1 MGKMRT
7 GERKRPGGGYEKRFT
22 IDGVRYSVY
31 AERKED
37 LQAKE
42 DAKRA
47 QIKAG
52 IYHTNETITLN
63 QYFDEWIE
71 GKALSVRPAT
81 IFTYVNMYNN
91 HIRKTLGRHKVRTLE
106 RRQIVALMKNIA
118 GNVGV
123 ETANRVHILIGAIL
137 KGAIADDII
146 HRNVAAGIPAIKKK
160 GPPARETIHRELTD
174 RELEKFFAA
183 AEGSIYYMAFRFL
196 LNTGTRAGECAA
208 LQWKDI
214 DRKNSIIHIRKTVT
228 RNREGNWVVGDAA
241 KTETSK
247 RDIPMNQTVKE
258 IIDYQWDLYRKLNG
272 IVSPCDFVFPKT
284 NGGYS
289 HEKAMYSSLRN
300 ILIHYNKGAKI
311 QFKPFSLHAFRD
323 TFASRAIRAGVPPN
337 TLKEILGHASLSM
350 TMDLYAHVS
359 QGDKRQAMEKLQAM
373 SF

>member
-22 IDGVRYSVY
+22 VQGVRYSVY

-42 DAKRA
+42 DEKRA

-71 GKALSVRPAT
+71 GKALSVRPVT
-81 IFTYVNMYNN
+81 VYFYQRWYNRN
-91 HIRKTLGRHKVRTLE
+91 VRKTLGRHKVRTLE
-106 RRQIVALMKNIA
+106 RRQIVNLAHNISQKS
-118 GNVGV
+118 GIGI
-123 ETANRVHILIGAIL
+123 ANKVLVLIGSIL
-137 KGAIADDII
+137 KGAMADDVIP
-146 HRNVAAGIPAIKKK
+146 RNVAAGIPAIKKK
-160 GPPARETIHRELTD
+160 RPPARETIHRELTD
-174 RELEKFFAA
+174 SELERFFSAA
-183 AEGSIYYMAFRFL
+183 KNSIYYMAFRFL

-214 DRKNSIIHIRKTVT
+214 DRKNGIIHIRRTVT
-228 RNREGNWVVGDAA
+228 KDRTGKWILGEAA
-241 KTETSK
+241 KTKTST
-247 RDIPMNQTVKE
+247 RDIPMNQTVRE
-258 IIDYQWDLYRKLNG
+258 IIDYQWSLYRDLNG
-272 IVSPCDFVFPKT
+272 ILSPCDFVFPT
-284 NGGYS
+284 SEGSFNNE
-289 HEKAMYSSLRN
+289 HRMYSALRN
-300 ILIHYNKGAKI
+300 VLVSCNKESSVVL
-311 QFKPFSLHAFRD
+311 KPFGLHAFRD

-337 TLKEILGHASLSM
+337 TLKEILGHKSLSM

>member
-1 MGKMRT
+1 MGKLKT

-22 IDGVRYSVY
+22 IKGVRYSVY

-42 DAKRA
+42 DEKRA

-81 IFTYVNMYNN
+81 VHLYHKWYDN
-91 HIRKTLGRHKVRTLE
+91 HVRKTLGRHKVRTLE
-106 RRQIVALMKNIA
+106 RRQIVTLVHNI
-118 GNVGV
+118 GNNTGIT
-123 ETANRVHILIGAIL
+123 TANKVLTLIGSIL
-137 KGAIADDII
+137 KGAMADDII
-146 HRNVAAGIPAIKKK
+146 PRNVAAGIPAIKKK

-174 RELEKFFAA
+174 SELERFFSMAKD
-183 AEGSIYYMAFRFL
+183 SIYYTAFRFL

-208 LQWKDI
+208 LQWKDV
-214 DRKNSIIHIRKTVT
+214 DRTHNIIHIRRTVT
-228 RNREGNWVVGDAA
+228 KDQKGKWILGETT
-241 KTETSK
+241 KTKTSR
-247 RDIPMNQTVKE
+247 RDIPMNQTVRK
-258 IIDYQWDLYRKLNG
+258 IIDYQWNLYRDLKG
-272 IVSPCDFVFPKT
+272 IISPCDFVFPDS
-284 NGGYS
+284 NGEFGN
-289 HEKAMYSSLRN
+289 ENKMYNALRSIIRRCNKNSSVVL
-300 ILIHYNKGAKI
+300 
-311 QFKPFSLHAFRD
+311 KPFAPHAFRD

-359 QGDKRQAMEKLQAM
+359 QGDKRQAMEKLQEV

>member
-1 MGKMRT
+1 MGKLKT

-31 AERKED
+31 AERKDD

-71 GKALSVRPAT
+71 GKSLSVRPAT
-81 IFTYVNMYNN
+81 VYLYRRWYNRN
-91 HIRKTLGRHKVRTLE
+91 VKNTLGRHKVRTLE
-106 RRQIVALMKNIA
+106 RRQIVLLMNKVAEKTGIA
-118 GNVGV
+118 
-123 ETANRVHILIGAIL
+123 TANKVHTLIGSIL
-137 KGAIADDII
+137 KGAMADDII
-146 HRNVAAGIPAIKKK
+146 SRNVAAGIPEIKQK

-174 RELEKFFAA
+174 RELEIFFSAA
-183 AEGSIYYMAFRFL
+183 KGSYYYTAFRFL

-214 DRKNSIIHIRKTVT
+214 DWKNSIIHIRRTITKD
-228 RNREGNWVVGDAA
+228 REGNSIIGEAA
-241 KTETSK
+241 KTKTSK
-247 RDIPMNQTVKE
+247 RDIPMNETVKE
-258 IIDYQWDLYRKLNG
+258 IIDYQWSLYRDLHG
-272 IVSPCDFVFPKT
+272 IVSPCDFVFPKVDGT
-284 NGGYS
+284 FSN
-289 HEKAMYSSLRN
+289 EKSIGNALRY
-300 ILIHYNKGAKI
+300 IEKQYNKGARVPL
-311 QFKPFSLHAFRD
+311 KPFSLHAFRD

-359 QGDKRQAMEKLQAM
+359 QGDKRQAMEKMEEISL
-373 SF
+373 

>member
-22 IDGVRYSVY
+22 IKGVRYSVY

-42 DAKRA
+42 DEKRA

-71 GKALSVRPAT
+71 GKALSVRPIT
-81 IFTYVNMYNN
+81 VYLYQRLFRKF
-91 HIRKTLGRHKVRTLE
+91 IRRTLGRHKVRTLE
-106 RRQIVALMKNIA
+106 RRQIVAMMNHVADKAGIA
-118 GNVGV
+118 
-123 ETANRVHILIGAIL
+123 TANKVHTLVGSIL
-137 KGAIADDII
+137 KGAMADDII
-146 HRNVAAGIPAIKKK
+146 SRNVAAGIPAIKQK
-160 GPPARETIHRELTD
+160 GLPARETIHRELTD
-174 RELEKFFAA
+174 SEIEKAFSMLK
-183 AEGSIYYMAFRFL
+183 GSLYYTAYRFL

-208 LQWKDI
+208 LQWKDV
-214 DRKNSIIHIRKTVT
+214 DRTHNIIHIRRTMTKDKAGKWILGET
-228 RNREGNWVVGDAA
+228 A
-241 KTETSK
+241 KTKTSV
-247 RDIPMNQTVKE
+247 RDIPMNQTVRE
-258 IIDYQWDLYRKLNG
+258 IIDYQWNLYLDLKG
-272 IVSPCDFVFPKT
+272 VISPCDFVFPSSTGGHT
-284 NGGYS
+284 NTTALEG
-289 HEKAMYSSLRN
+289 SLRAA
-300 ILIHYNKGAKI
+300 IRKYNKESPVIMK
-311 QFKPFSLHAFRD
+311 FFSVHAFRD

-359 QGDKRQAMEKLQAM
+359 QSDKRHAMEMLQDV

>member
-1 MGKMRT
+1 MGKLKT

-22 IDGVRYSVY
+22 IKGVRYSVY

-42 DAKRA
+42 DEKRA

-71 GKALSVRPAT
+71 GKAFSVRPVT
-81 IFTYVNMYNN
+81 LYHYQRWYDCYV
-91 HIRKTLGRHKVRTLE
+91 RKTIGRNKVRKLE
-106 RRQIVALMKNIA
+106 RRHIVSLMNSIA
-118 GNVGV
+118 KK
-123 ETANRVHILIGAIL
+123 TSAAAANRIHVLVCSIL
-137 KGAIADDII
+137 KGAMANDII
-146 HRNVAAGIPAIKKK
+146 PRNVAAGIPALKRA

-174 RELEKFFAA
+174 SELERFFSA
-183 AEGSIYYMAFRFL
+183 AESSIYYMAFRFL

-214 DRKNSIIHIRKTVT
+214 DRENNIIHIRRTITKD
-228 RNREGNWVVGDAA
+228 RAGKWIVGEAA
-241 KTETSK
+241 KTKTSR
-247 RDIPMNQTVKE
+247 RDIPMNEAVKE
-258 IIDYQWDLYRKLNG
+258 IIDYQWNIYRALYG
-272 IVSPCDFVFPKT
+272 IVSPFDFVFPDRS
-284 NGGYS
+284 GGYAN
-289 HEKAMYSSLRN
+289 ENALVNSLKF
-300 ILIHYNKGAKI
+300 ILKKYNKGAKVPI
-311 QFKPFSLHAFRD
+311 KPFSVHAFRD

-359 QGDKRQAMEKLQAM
+359 QGDKRQAMEKMEEISL
-373 SF
+373 

>member
-1 MGKMRT
+1 MGKLKT

-31 AERKED
+31 AEKKDD

-71 GKALSVRPAT
+71 GKALSARPAT
-81 IFTYVNMYNN
+81 VFIYTNLYNN
-91 HIRKTLGRHKVRTLE
+91 HVRKTLGRHKVRTLE
-106 RRQIVALMKNIA
+106 RRQIVALMNKVADKAGIA
-118 GNVGV
+118 
-123 ETANRVHILIGAIL
+123 TANQVHVLVGSIL
-137 KGAIADDII
+137 KGAMADDII
-146 HRNVAAGIPAIKKK
+146 YRNVAAGIPAMKKK

-174 RELEKFFAA
+174 REIELFLTA

-214 DRKNSIIHIRKTVT
+214 DWKNSIIHIRKTVT
-228 RNREGNWVVGDAA
+228 RNREGKWVVGEAA

-272 IVSPCDFVFPKT
+272 IVSPCDFVFPKADGT
-284 NGGYS
+284 FS
-289 HEKAMYSSLRN
+289 DEKAIGNALRN
-300 ILIHYNKGAKI
+300 ILIHYNKGARI
-311 QFKPFSLHAFRD
+311 PFRPFSLHAFRD

>member
-1 MGKMRT
+1 MGKLKT

-31 AERKED
+31 AERKDD

-71 GKALSVRPAT
+71 GKALSVRPVT
-81 IFTYVNMYNN
+81 FYLYRKWYDGHV
-91 HIRKTLGRHKVRTLE
+91 RKTLGRHKVKTLE
-106 RRQIVALMKNIA
+106 RRQVASLVH
-118 GNVGV
+118 NVANKTGTA
-123 ETANRVHILIGAIL
+123 TANKVLVLIISIL
-137 KGAIADDII
+137 KGAMADDIVS
-146 HRNVAAGIPAIKKK
+146 RNVAAGIPAIKKV
-160 GPPARETIHRELTD
+160 GPTARETIHRELTEN
-174 RELEKFFAA
+174 ELERFFSMAK
-183 AEGSIYYMAFRFL
+183 GSIYYTAFRFL

-214 DRKNSIIHIRKTVT
+214 DWKNNIIHIRRTVT
-228 RNREGNWVVGDAA
+228 KDRAGKWILGEAA
-241 KTETSK
+241 KTKTSK
-247 RDIPMNQTVKE
+247 RDIPMNQTVRE
-258 IIDYQWDLYRKLNG
+258 IIAYQWKLYRDMKG
-272 IVSPCDFVFPKT
+272 ILSPCDFVFPDS
-284 NGGYS
+284 NGNFGN
-289 HEKAMYSSLRN
+289 E
-300 ILIHYNKGAKI
+300 NKMSTALQGIIKRCNTDSTVVL
-311 QFKPFSLHAFRD
+311 KPFAAHAFRD

-359 QGDKRQAMEKLQAM
+359 QSDKRQAMEMLQDV

>member
-1 MGKMRT
+1 MGKLKT

-31 AERKED
+31 AERKDD

-81 IFTYVNMYNN
+81 VYLYRRWYNCN
-91 HIRKTLGRHKVRTLE
+91 VRNTLGRHKVRTLE
-106 RRQIVALMKNIA
+106 RRQIVLLMNNVAEKTGIA
-118 GNVGV
+118 
-123 ETANRVHILIGAIL
+123 TANKVHTLIGSIL
-137 KGAIADDII
+137 KGAMADDII
-146 HRNVAAGIPAIKKK
+146 SRNVAAGIPEIKQK

-174 RELEKFFAA
+174 SELERFFSAA
-183 AEGSIYYMAFRFL
+183 KCSYYYTAFRFL

-214 DRKNSIIHIRKTVT
+214 DWSNSIIHIRRTITKD
-228 RNREGNWVVGDAA
+228 REGNSIIGEAA
-241 KTETSK
+241 KTKTSK
-247 RDIPMNQTVKE
+247 RDIPMNETVKE
-258 IIDYQWDLYRKLNG
+258 IIDYQWSLYRDLHG
-272 IVSPCDFVFPKT
+272 IVSPCDFVFPKVDGT
-284 NGGYS
+284 FSN
-289 HEKAMYSSLRN
+289 EKSIGNSLRY
-300 ILIHYNKGAKI
+300 IEKQYNKGARVPLN
-311 QFKPFSLHAFRD
+311 PFSLHAFRD

-359 QGDKRQAMEKLQAM
+359 QGDKRQAMEKLQAL

>member
-1 MGKMRT
+1 MGKLKT

-31 AERKED
+31 AERKDD

-71 GKALSVRPAT
+71 GKALSVRPVT
-81 IFTYVNMYNN
+81 LYQYQRWYDCYV
-91 HIRKTLGRHKVRTLE
+91 RKTIGRNKVRKLE
-106 RRQIVALMKNIA
+106 RRHIVSLMNSIA
-118 GNVGV
+118 KK
-123 ETANRVHILIGAIL
+123 TSAAAANRIHVLVCSIL
-137 KGAIADDII
+137 KGAMANDII
-146 HRNVAAGIPAIKKK
+146 PRNVAAGIPALKRA

-174 RELEKFFAA
+174 SELERFFSA
-183 AEGSIYYMAFRFL
+183 AESSIYYMAFRFL

-214 DRKNSIIHIRKTVT
+214 DRENNIIHIRRTITKD
-228 RNREGNWVVGDAA
+228 RAGKWILGEAA
-241 KTETSK
+241 KTKTSR
-247 RDIPMNQTVKE
+247 RDIPMNEAVKE
-258 IIDYQWDLYRKLNG
+258 IIDYQWNLYRALNG
-272 IVSPCDFVFPKT
+272 IVSPFDFVFPDRS
-284 NGGYS
+284 GGYAN
-289 HEKAMYSSLRN
+289 ENALVNSLKF
-300 ILIHYNKGAKI
+300 ILKKYNKGAKVPI
-311 QFKPFSLHAFRD
+311 KSFSVHAFRD

-359 QGDKRQAMEKLQAM
+359 QGDKRQAMEKMEEISL
-373 SF
+373 

>member
-1 MGKMRT
+1 MGKLKT

-47 QIKAG
+47 QVKAG
-52 IYHTNETITLN
+52 IYHTNDTITLN

-81 IFTYVNMYNN
+81 IYLYHRWYDG
-91 HIRKTLGRHKVRTLE
+91 HIRKALGRHKIRTLE
-106 RRQIVALMKNIA
+106 RRQVVSLVRSVASKT
-118 GNVGV
+118 GTT
-123 ETANRVHILIGAIL
+123 TANKVLTLIGSIL
-137 KGAIADDII
+137 KGAMADDII
-146 HRNVAAGIPAIKKK
+146 SRNVATGIPAIKKK

-174 RELEKFFAA
+174 SELERFFSMAKD
-183 AEGSIYYMAFRFL
+183 SIYYTAFRFL

-214 DRKNSIIHIRKTVT
+214 DWKNNIIHIRKTVT
-228 RNREGNWVVGDAA
+228 KDQGGRWILGETT
-241 KTETSK
+241 KTKTSQ
-247 RDIPMNQTVKE
+247 RDIPMNKAVRE
-258 IIDYQWDLYRKLNG
+258 IIDYQWNLYRDLKG
-272 IVSPCDFVFPKT
+272 IVSPCDFVFPDS
-284 NGGYS
+284 NGKFVN
-289 HEKAMYSSLRN
+289 ENKMNTALRRIIKRCN
-300 ILIHYNKGAKI
+300 EGCPALL
-311 QFKPFSLHAFRD
+311 KPFAPHAFRD

>member
-1 MGKMRT
+1 MGKLKT

-31 AERKED
+31 AEKKDD

-71 GKALSVRPAT
+71 GKALSARPAT
-81 IFTYVNMYNN
+81 VFIYTNLYNN
-91 HIRKTLGRHKVRTLE
+91 HVRKTLGRHKVRTLE
-106 RRQIVALMKNIA
+106 RRQIVALMNKVADKAGIA
-118 GNVGV
+118 
-123 ETANRVHILIGAIL
+123 TANQVHVLVGSIL
-137 KGAIADDII
+137 KGAMADDII
-146 HRNVAAGIPAIKKK
+146 YRNVAAGIPAIKKK

-174 RELEKFFAA
+174 REIELFLTA

-214 DRKNSIIHIRKTVT
+214 DWKNSIIHIRKTVT
-228 RNREGNWVVGDAA
+228 RNREGKWVVGEAA

-247 RDIPMNQTVKE
+247 RDIPMNQTVKG
-258 IIDYQWDLYRKLNG
+258 IIDYQWDLYRKLKG
-272 IVSPCDFVFPKT
+272 IVSPCDFVFPKADGT
-284 NGGYS
+284 FS
-289 HEKAMYSSLRN
+289 DEKAIGNALRN
-300 ILIHYNKGAKI
+300 ILIHYNKGARI
-311 QFKPFSLHAFRD
+311 PFRPFSLHAFRD

>member
-1 MGKMRT
+1 MGKLKT

-31 AERKED
+31 AEKKDD

-71 GKALSVRPAT
+71 GKALSARPAT
-81 IFTYVNMYNN
+81 VFIYTNLYNN
-91 HIRKTLGRHKVRTLE
+91 HVRKTLGRHKVRTLE
-106 RRQIVALMKNIA
+106 RRQIVALMNKVADKAGIA
-118 GNVGV
+118 
-123 ETANRVHILIGAIL
+123 TANQVHVLVGSIL
-137 KGAIADDII
+137 KGAMADDII
-146 HRNVAAGIPAIKKK
+146 YRNVAAGIPAMKKK

-174 RELEKFFAA
+174 RELERFFAA

-214 DRKNSIIHIRKTVT
+214 DWTNSIIHIRKTVT
-228 RNREGNWVVGDAA
+228 RNREGRWVVGEAA
-241 KTETSK
+241 KTKTSR
-247 RDIPMNQTVKE
+247 RDIPMNQSVKE

-272 IVSPCDFVFPKT
+272 IVSPCDFVFPKADGT
-284 NGGYS
+284 FS
-289 HEKAMYSSLRN
+289 DEKAIGNALRN
-300 ILIHYNKGAKI
+300 ILKHYNKGAGI
-311 QFKPFSLHAFRD
+311 PLRTFSLHAFRD

>member
-1 MGKMRT
+1 MGKLKT

-31 AERKED
+31 AERKDD

-71 GKALSVRPAT
+71 GKALSIRPAT
-81 IFTYVNMYNN
+81 VNLYQRWYNRY
-91 HIRKTLGRHKVRTLE
+91 IRKTLGKHKVRTLE
-106 RRQIVALMKNIA
+106 RRQIIALMNNLANKAGIA
-118 GNVGV
+118 
-123 ETANRVHILIGAIL
+123 TANQVHVLVGSIL

-146 HRNVAAGIPAIKKK
+146 SRNVAAGIPAMKKK
-160 GPPARETIHRELTD
+160 GAPVRETIHRELTE
-174 RELEKFFAA
+174 REIEKFFTAA
-183 AEGSIYYMAFRFL
+183 KGCYYYMAFRFL
-196 LNTGTRAGECAA
+196 LNTGTRVGECIA

-214 DRKNSIIHIRKTVT
+214 DRNNNIIHIRRTITKD
-228 RNREGNWVVGDAA
+228 RAGKWIVGETA
-241 KTETSK
+241 KTKTSK
-247 RDIPMNQTVKE
+247 RDIPMNETVKK
-258 IIDYQWDLYRKLNG
+258 IIDYQWNLYRALNG
-272 IVSPCDFVFPKT
+272 IVSPFDFVFP
-284 NGGYS
+284 NRSGGHAEENSLVNSMRYIL
-289 HEKAMYSSLRN
+289 EKC
-300 ILIHYNKGAKI
+300 NKGAEIPIKH
-311 QFKPFSLHAFRD
+311 FSAHAFRD

-350 TMDLYAHVS
+350 TMDLYVHVS

>member
-1 MGKMRT
+1 MGKLKT

-31 AERKED
+31 AERKDD

-71 GKALSVRPAT
+71 GKALSIRPAT
-81 IFTYVNMYNN
+81 VNLYQRWYNRY
-91 HIRKTLGRHKVRTLE
+91 IRKTLGKHKVRTLE
-106 RRQIVALMKNIA
+106 RRQIIALMNNLANKAGIA
-118 GNVGV
+118 
-123 ETANRVHILIGAIL
+123 TANQVHVLVGSIL

-146 HRNVAAGIPAIKKK
+146 SRNVAAGIPAMKKK
-160 GPPARETIHRELTD
+160 GAPARETIHRELTE
-174 RELEKFFAA
+174 REIEKFFTAA
-183 AEGSIYYMAFRFL
+183 KGCYYYMAFRFL
-196 LNTGTRAGECAA
+196 LNTGTRVGECIA

-214 DRKNSIIHIRKTVT
+214 DRNNNIIHIRRTITKD
-228 RNREGNWVVGDAA
+228 RAGKWIVGEAA
-241 KTETSK
+241 KTKTSK
-247 RDIPMNQTVKE
+247 RDIPMNETVKR
-258 IIDYQWDLYRKLNG
+258 IIDYQWNLYRALNG
-272 IVSPCDFVFPKT
+272 IVSPFDFVFP
-284 NGGYS
+284 NRSGGHADENSLVNSMRYIL
-289 HEKAMYSSLRN
+289 EKC
-300 ILIHYNKGAKI
+300 NKGAEIPIKH
-311 QFKPFSLHAFRD
+311 FSAHAFRD

-350 TMDLYAHVS
+350 TMDLYVHVS